1 MVSKSSISTK
11 RTNHLSTQTTEHK
24 KYHEIIIGLKIQ
36 VMAYIVLYN
45 NNIVTI
51 NELNT
56 TKCSPYKLYSV
67 SYNVTTWVLKYKTW
81 VLEPVKGVGL
91 LKRGILSSEAK
102 RPFLCVRPKTCHPP
116 LSGPLSCRWK
126 TYKL

>member
-1 MVSKSSISTK
+1 MT
-11 RTNHLSTQTTEHK
+11 
-24 KYHEIIIGLKIQ
+24 
-36 VMAYIVLYN
+36 YIVLYN

-81 VLEPVKGVGL
+81 VLEEPKGSVQTGVNLGQYISEATYGPDFSENYVVRNIWML
-91 LKRGILSSEAK
+91 LKSWKSKDSI
-102 RPFLCVRPKTCHPP
+102 CPKKPVYYHRES
-116 LSGPLSCRWK
+116 LK
-126 TYKL
+126 E